1 MEPTF
6 RVVFIDDDPDLRQL
20 VKLTLEFT
28 AGWQVFT
35 ASNGSEGIDVVRE
48 VEPDVAIV
56 DFMMPGMDGFEV
68 SRRLRQDPRTADIP
82 IVFLT
87 ARSELVDAHVAES
100 GAVGVVVKPF
110 EPDRLADQVRELC
123 GIEGV

>member
-68 SRRLRQDPRTADIP
+68 SRRLRQDPKTADIP